1 MNNKNVY
8 VFAEQREGVIQP
20 VALELIGK
28 ARDLADVLGDKVV
41 AIFAGH
47 NIADQANEL
56 IAYGADDVIV
66 VDAPE
71 LKDYVTEQYTQA
83 VYQVITAMNPDIV
96 LFGATTIGRDLAP
109 RLSARLEKGLTAD
122 CTKLEISDGSDPKLA
137 ANKLMMTRPAFG
149 GNLMAT
155 IVSAKEGVQMATVRP
170 GVMQK
175 KEKDASRQGN
185 IIPFTATFDS
195 SKFAVKLLETVKA
208 EKGLV
213 DITEAK
219 ILVSGGRGVGN
230 AENFAKLAELAN
242 VIGGE
247 VSSSRAMVDAGVMS
261 HDRQVGQTGKTVRP
275 DLYLACGISG
285 AIQHLAGM
293 EESELIIA
301 INKDKFAPIFQ
312 VADLG
317 IVGDANKIVPMLTE
331 RLAKEIKK

>member
-1 MNNKNVY
+1 MTNNKNVY

-41 AIFAGH
+41 AIFPGH

-83 VYQVITAMNPDIV
+83 VFQVITAMNPDIV

-122 CTKLEISDGSDPKLA
+122 CTKLEISDGSDPKLEA
-137 ANKLMMTRPAFG
+137 RKLMMTRPAFG

-155 IVSAKEGVQMATVRP
+155 IICPRTRPQMSTVRP

-175 KEKDASRQGN
+175 MEAFAPLAAVIVKFSKKVRHLLTWNALLSLFGN
-185 IIPFTATFDS
+185 ATLADEMAQIVTIGPVI
-195 SKFAVKLLETVKA
+195 KQ
-208 EKGLV
+208 
-213 DITEAK
+213 ITEENVEGSEEEKKNAGRGT
-219 ILVSGGRGVGN
+219 SGGYR
-230 AENFAKLAELAN
+230 
-242 VIGGE
+242 
-247 VSSSRAMVDAGVMS
+247 R
-261 HDRQVGQTGKTVRP
+261 
-275 DLYLACGISG
+275 
-285 AIQHLAGM
+285 
-293 EESELIIA
+293 
-301 INKDKFAPIFQ
+301 
-312 VADLG
+312 
-317 IVGDANKIVPMLTE
+317 
-331 RLAKEIKK
+331 

>member
-1 MNNKNVY
+1 MNKNVY

-137 ANKLMMTRPAFG
+137 AIRLPPNAGRVIINFLAA
-149 GNLMAT
+149 NLGSEPSE
-155 IVSAKEGVQMATVRP
+155 ISNCRC
-170 GVMQK
+170 
-175 KEKDASRQGN
+175 SY
-185 IIPFTATFDS
+185 S
-195 SKFAVKLLETVKA
+195 
-208 EKGLV
+208 
-213 DITEAK
+213 
-219 ILVSGGRGVGN
+219 IL
-230 AENFAKLAELAN
+230 
-242 VIGGE
+242 I
-247 VSSSRAMVDAGVMS
+247 
-261 HDRQVGQTGKTVRP
+261 
-275 DLYLACGISG
+275 Y
-285 AIQHLAGM
+285 
-293 EESELIIA
+293 
-301 INKDKFAPIFQ
+301 
-312 VADLG
+312 
-317 IVGDANKIVPMLTE
+317 
-331 RLAKEIKK
+331 

>member
-1 MNNKNVY
+1 MNNNKNVY
-8 VFAEQREGVIQP
+8 VFVEQREGVIQP

-122 CTKLEISDGSDPKLA
+122 CTKLEISDGSDPKLEA
-137 ANKLMMTRPAFG
+137 RKLMMTRPAFG

-155 IVSAKEGVQMATVRP
+155 IKCPDHTPQMGTVRP
-170 GVMQK
+170 G
-175 KEKDASRQGN
+175 D
-185 IIPFTATFDS
+185 
-195 SKFAVKLLETVKA
+195 FA
-208 EKGLV
+208 
-213 DITEAK
+213 
-219 ILVSGGRGVGN
+219 R
-230 AENFAKLAELAN
+230 
-242 VIGGE
+242 
-247 VSSSRAMVDAGVMS
+247 
-261 HDRQVGQTGKTVRP
+261 
-275 DLYLACGISG
+275 
-285 AIQHLAGM
+285 
-293 EESELIIA
+293 
-301 INKDKFAPIFQ
+301 
-312 VADLG
+312 
-317 IVGDANKIVPMLTE
+317 
-331 RLAKEIKK
+331 

>member
-109 RLSARLEKGLTAD
+109 RLSARY
-122 CTKLEISDGSDPKLA
+122 
-137 ANKLMMTRPAFG
+137 
-149 GNLMAT
+149 
-155 IVSAKEGVQMATVRP
+155 
-170 GVMQK
+170 
-175 KEKDASRQGN
+175 ASSLS
-185 IIPFTATFDS
+185 PFLSHSILIFF
-195 SKFAVKLLETVKA
+195 SK
-208 EKGLV
+208 
-213 DITEAK
+213 
-219 ILVSGGRGVGN
+219 
-230 AENFAKLAELAN
+230 
-242 VIGGE
+242 
-247 VSSSRAMVDAGVMS
+247 
-261 HDRQVGQTGKTVRP
+261 
-275 DLYLACGISG
+275 
-285 AIQHLAGM
+285 QH
-293 EESELIIA
+293 
-301 INKDKFAPIFQ
+301 INH
-312 VADLG
+312 
-317 IVGDANKIVPMLTE
+317 
-331 RLAKEIKK
+331 

>member
-109 RLSARLEKGLTAD
+109 RLSA
-122 CTKLEISDGSDPKLA
+122 
-137 ANKLMMTRPAFG
+137 
-149 GNLMAT
+149 
-155 IVSAKEGVQMATVRP
+155 
-170 GVMQK
+170 
-175 KEKDASRQGN
+175 
-185 IIPFTATFDS
+185 
-195 SKFAVKLLETVKA
+195 
-208 EKGLV
+208 
-213 DITEAK
+213 
-219 ILVSGGRGVGN
+219 
-230 AENFAKLAELAN
+230 
-242 VIGGE
+242 
-247 VSSSRAMVDAGVMS
+247 
-261 HDRQVGQTGKTVRP
+261 
-275 DLYLACGISG
+275 
-285 AIQHLAGM
+285 
-293 EESELIIA
+293 
-301 INKDKFAPIFQ
+301 
-312 VADLG
+312 
-317 IVGDANKIVPMLTE
+317 
-331 RLAKEIKK
+331 